1 MPTTPA
7 PGPTRR
13 QLLRLGGVAAAGT
26 GLAACAG
33 PGSTAAPDESAAP
46 AGGASGGAAAGGDLS
61 FYHWRAED
69 QEVFEELIASFV
81 AANPG
86 TTVTQTID
94 PSDQYQSTAAQRAR
108 DGEVG
113 DVLPTFRGA
122 QFEQFVDNGIYTDIT
137 TQPYVGLFV
146 PELIESGARDGVQ
159 YGVPYQL
166 VFNQP
171 LINVDALEAAGVSE
185 IPKDWPAYL
194 EMLEALRG
202 AGYEPIA
209 FPGADIG
216 NAGQYISTMSMNN
229 APSDDMFVR
238 VEAGELKA
246 TDDWWLKTLQQFQ
259 EMSAYFQPNSLGTQ
273 IDPAIALFAQGQAA
287 MLASGS
293 YHVGAARQAGATF
306 PMDLAP
312 PITSEP
318 GELTYEGVFNATFV
332 LGVNSAS
339 EQQEAANAFLD
350 FLAQPENAAVYA
362 NGTSQHVTVQDVE
375 YENEDLAAL
384 QPWVTANTLLAPRFQ
399 FNNLDIRNAME
410 NSLIAVVGG
419 ASPEEAA
426 EQAQTIID
434 EQLSA

>member
-1 MPTTPA
+1 MSTTPV
-7 PGPTRR
+7 PGLSRR
-13 QLLRLGGVAAAGT
+13 HLLRFGGIAAAGA
-26 GLAACAG
+26 GLTACAG
-33 PGSTAAPDESAAP
+33 PGSTAAPEGSAAP
-46 AGGASGGAAAGGDLS
+46 SGGAGAAGATGALS

-69 QEVFEELIASFV
+69 QGVFDEVISSFV

-86 TTVTQTID
+86 LTVSQTID

-108 DGEVG
+108 EGDVG

-122 QFEQFVDNGIYTDIT
+122 QFEQFVDNGIYTDISD
-137 TQPYVGLFV
+137 QAYLDNYV
-146 PELIESGARDGVQ
+146 PALIESGARDGTQ
-159 YGVPYQL
+159 WGVPYQL

-171 LINVDALEAAGVSE
+171 LVNVEALEAAGVSE

-194 EMLEALRG
+194 AMLEALRG
-202 AGYEPIA
+202 AGYDPIA

-216 NAGQYISTMSMNN
+216 NAGQYISTMAMNTG
-229 APSDDMFVR
+229 PSDDMFTR
-238 VEAGELKA
+238 VEAGELAA
-246 TDDWWLKTLQQFQ
+246 TDDWWLQTLRQFQ

-273 IDPAIALFAQGQAA
+273 IDPAIALFAQGRAA
-287 MLASGS
+287 LLASGS
-293 YHVGAARQAGATF
+293 YHVAAARQAGAEF

-318 GELTYEGVFNATFV
+318 GELKYEGVYNATFV

-339 EQQEAANAFLD
+339 EQQEQANLFIEWLSD
-350 FLAQPENAAVYA
+350 PENAAVYA
-362 NGTSQHVTVQDVE
+362 NGTSQHLTVDGVE
-375 YENEDLAAL
+375 YDNEDLAAL

-419 ASPEEAA
+419 DSPEQAA
-426 EQAQTIID
+426 EQAQGIIN
-434 EQLSA
+434 EQLGA